1 MNEYLNSIIK
11 RNGISFV
18 FVNGAKTIIELK
30 NDGYDYFDEN
40 DTVIEMFSDN
50 DVCYYRLTSGIG
62 EIQKAIDDFKE
73 FKEESADID
82 FGDIQLLFG
91 DTPWGVYETKNI

>member
-11 RNGISFV
+11 QNGISFV
-18 FVNGAKTIIELK
+18 FVNGTKTIDELK
-30 NDGYDYFDEN
+30 NDGYNYFDKN

-62 EIQKAIDDFKE
+62 EIQKAIEDFKE
-73 FKEESADID
+73 FKEENADID
-82 FGDIQLLFG
+82 FGDIQLIFG
-91 DTPWGVYETKNI
+91 DPPWGDYETKNI

>member
-11 RNGISFV
+11 QNGIS
-18 FVNGAKTIIELK
+18 FVNGAKTINELK

-50 DVCYYRLTSGIG
+50 DVCYYRLASGIG
-62 EIQKAIDDFKE
+62 EIQKTIEDFKE

-91 DTPWGVYETKNI
+91 DTPWDVYETKNI